1 MDEQQEQQQVVEQ
14 QPQITAEEIRSAID
28 SALQPQAESLNEI
41 SQDLQGVR
49 VVLEK
54 SNEDET
60 EEEPQEEL
68 TYTVLIDQ
76 SQVQTAKSAVQTL
89 STLSL
94 MLVIAISIMCG
105 LQLWTILSRSWSRV

>member
-14 QPQITAEEIRSAID
+14 QPQITVEEIRSAID
-28 SALQPQAESLNEI
+28 SALQPQSDSLNAI

-54 SNEDET
+54 SSEEET
-60 EEEPQEEL
+60 EEEPQEEP

>member
-14 QPQITAEEIRSAID
+14 QPQVTADEIRSAID
-28 SALQPQAESLNEI
+28 AALQPQADSLNMI

-49 VVLEK
+49 LVLEK
-54 SNEDET
+54 SSEEES
-60 EEEPQEEL
+60 EEEPQEEP